1 MMVLTS
7 TQQKFWM
14 NKKLVKFVIFYKIK
28 IHININS
35 SLKKFLYQL
44 KAYLQV
50 TVASYTARRLM
61 I

>member
-7 TQQKFWM
+7 TPQKFWI

-35 SLKKFLYQL
+35 SLKKFL
-44 KAYLQV
+44 KAQV
-50 TVASYTARRLM
+50 TVASYTARQLM